1 MLFLHST
8 PKVLWSEKERFGQL
22 RIIHGA
28 AMQNAAVLINGGVD
42 DGMAGAAVFGL
53 DVKDLVSDLYVRVK
67 PGAHRAKCSSSMR
80 SSEGCENPINGEFI

>member
-1 MLFLHST
+1 MQDASIL
-8 PKVLWSEKERFGQL
+8 
-22 RIIHGA
+22 IHGR
-28 AMQNAAVLINGGVD
+28 VD

-67 PGAHRAKCSSSMR
+67 PGAHRAECSSSMR